1 MKKRILAIGVTISGI
16 LVVIFTIPIADFLT
30 CKIGGLAEESSG
42 YFMTLL
48 SKAPTN
54 FFFLYKVLP
63 TLGSALIV
71 IGVIYL
77 LFFNK
82 E

>member
-1 MKKRILAIGVTISGI
+1 MKKRILAIGITISGI
-16 LVVIFTIPIADFLT
+16 LVVVFTIPIADFLT
-30 CKIGGLAEESSG
+30 YKIYHPVGKATGLFLAISE
-42 YFMTLL
+42 
-48 SKAPTN
+48 APTN
-54 FFFLYKVLP
+54 YFSLFKILP
-63 TLGSALIV
+63 TFGSALIV

>member
-1 MKKRILAIGVTISGI
+1 MKKRILAIGITISGI
-16 LVVIFTIPIADFLT
+16 LVIVFTIPIACFLT
-30 CKIGGLAEESSG
+30 SKIYNPVKSSG
-42 YFMTLL
+42 IYLAI

-54 FFFLYKVLP
+54 YFSLYKILP
-63 TLGSALIV
+63 TFGSALIV